1 MTKLTNKII
10 DNLKHKP
17 GNYIVWDNQIKGLG
31 IRINSNG
38 KKTFILKYRLGHG
51 RKAKVRKPLIGIYN
65 ILRTEQARLIAMDWL
80 LKASKGIDPC
90 AQQKDSITLKEF
102 SNQYIEQYAVNRKKK
117 SSVREDRRLI
127 RTRLI
132 PNFGNIG
139 VNELTKAHVIKY
151 YHSISHTPI
160 IANRFLALLS
170 CMMNLAEKWGIRP
183 MNTNPCKYVDR
194 YPENKRDKYLTME
207 KLEKVGQA
215 MRSLKDIESHYALFA
230 IKLLMVTGCRS
241 GEIINMQWEYI
252 DFENNTI
259 NLPDSKT
266 GPRAIHLSPSAI
278 EILNSLPKQEGFVF
292 RSSRQNKKLTTLRCV
307 WKKICRIA
315 DLKDFRLHDLRHTYA
330 SFAVS
335 GGFSLPIIAKML
347 GHADIKTTER
357 YAHLHQDPVNK
368 ACDVVSLK
376 IKKVMDMK

>member
-1 MTKLTNKII
+1 MSNLTAKYISSIKPTNKINI
-10 DNLKHKP
+10 HWDDKLK
-17 GNYIVWDNQIKGLG
+17 GFGLCV
-31 IRINSNG
+31 RSSG
-38 KKTFILKYRLGHG
+38 KKTFLLKYRVGKG
-51 RKAKVRKPLIGIYN
+51 RSAIVRKQSIGIHGVM
-65 ILRTEQARLIAMDWL
+65 TAEQARYIAKSWL
-80 LKASKGIDPC
+80 LEASKGIDPC

-102 SNQYIEQYAVNRKKK
+102 GNQYIEQYAVNRKKK
-117 SSVREDRRLI
+117 SSVKEDRRLI

-132 PNFGNIG
+132 PNFGNIR

-170 CMMNLAEKWGIRP
+170 CMMNLSEKWSIRP

-194 YPENKRDKYLTME
+194 YPENKRDKYLTIE

-215 MRSLKDIESHYALFA
+215 MRSLKDIESHYALSA
-230 IKLLMVTGCRS
+230 IKLLMVTGCRT
-241 GEIINMQWEYI
+241 GEILDMKWEYI
-252 DFENNTI
+252 DFENNKI

-266 GPRAIHLSPSAI
+266 GPRTIHLSPSAI
-278 EILNSLPKQEGFVF
+278 EILHSLPKQEGFVF
-292 RSSRQNKKLTTLRCV
+292 RSTRQNKKLTTLRCL

-315 DLKDFRLHDLRHTYA
+315 ELKDFRLHDLRHTYA

-357 YAHLHQDPVNK
+357 YAHLHQDPINK
-368 ACDVVSLK
+368 AIDDVSLK
-376 IKKVMDMK
+376 IKKVMEL